1 MRVFICVAVLLA
13 SIAAPVSLTAHDHWF
28 DAADLY
34 PQVGVGINLEVC
46 GGHYYPESSFAVK
59 EKVLGKI
66 YVTGPAGTGELST
79 SKGDKR
85 HTAAVILYSPGVHI
99 FRLAMK
105 RPGMEDP
112 LYELKAIMVVGD
124 GEDDPDRYQTGVG
137 LEIVP
142 FAPVSGTVPG
152 GDLPV
157 HVMLDGKPVECE
169 ITVIPAEGRTAHYR
183 AGTEEPTRIKTGKP
197 GKYLVTAS
205 VGKRG
210 CSLVFQVGRPG
221 GEK

>member
-1 MRVFICVAVLLA
+1 MKVFICVAVLLA
-13 SIAAPVSLTAHDHWF
+13 SIAVPVSVTSHEHWF
-28 DAADLY
+28 EAEDLY
-34 PQVGVGINLEVC
+34 PQVAVEINLDIC

-66 YVTGPAGTGELST
+66 QVTGPDGARELST
-79 SKGDKR
+79 RKGDKR
-85 HTAAVILYSPGVHI
+85 HTATVVLDSPGLHI
-99 FRLAMK
+99 FRLVMK

-112 LYELKAIMVVGD
+112 LYELKTFMVAGS
-124 GEDDPDRYQTGVG
+124 GEDDPGRYQAGVG

-142 FAPVSGTVPG
+142 FAPVSDTVPG
-152 GDLPV
+152 RDLPV
-157 HVMLDGKPVECE
+157 QVMLDGSPVECE

-183 AGTEEPTRIKTGKP
+183 ADTEEPVRIMTGKS

-205 VGKRG
+205 VGRRG

-221 GEK
+221 GK